1 MKKITKRVLAFAC
14 ALLVVMPVGGYVY
27 AATTKQ
33 ELDDA
38 QKREEEL
45 NKKLK
50 AVQATIDTLKKDMAD
65 TEVYIKGL
73 DTEMDNITQVIAD
86 YNVKIDHKNDEISV
100 TTMNLEA
107 AENTEAEQY
116 EAMKLR
122 IKYMYENNDAT
133 YFDLFMTSSDLS
145 ELLNQAE
152 YVAKVS
158 EYDRGKLEEYVQ
170 IKEQIAATKLQL
182 EKEEQELQQLKS
194 EQEDE
199 LAAVQLLYDAKTE
212 EMNKLE
218 QDSKAYA
225 QKQKE
230 LEKDRDELDAL
241 ITRLTNQ
248 YNAEQLAKANAV
260 ATQSALY
267 SNGLLIWPC
276 PSSYTISS
284 HFSPSRLD
292 PVTGGYYSAHKGMD
306 IAASTGSPV
315 LAAAS
320 GLVTAAGYSASMG
333 NYIVIS
339 HGDGITTRYY
349 HNSRLA
355 VSAGQAVKTG
365 DVISYVGST
374 GWSTG
379 PHLHFEVRIND
390 SPVNPYQFFN

>member
-1 MKKITKRVLAFAC
+1 MKKIAKRVLVLAC
-14 ALLVVMPVGGYVY
+14 ALLVAMPVCSYVY

-38 QKREEEL
+38 KKKEEEL

-50 AVQATIDTLKKDMAD
+50 AVQSTIDALKTDIAN

-73 DTEMDNITQVIAD
+73 DTEMDNITQIIAD
-86 YNVKIDHKNDEISV
+86 YNVKIDNKNDEIAV

-107 AENTEAEQY
+107 AQQTEQEQY

-122 IKYMYENNDAT
+122 IKYMYENNGAN
-133 YFDLFMTSSDLS
+133 YFDLIMTTSDIS

-158 EYDRGKLEEYVQ
+158 EYDRTKLEEYVA
-170 IKEQIAATKLQL
+170 IKEQIAANKAQL
-182 EKEEQELQQLKS
+182 EVEERELQELKS
-194 EQEDE
+194 EQEGE

-225 QKQKE
+225 AKQKE
-230 LEKDRDELDAL
+230 LEKDRDALDAL
-241 ITRLTNQ
+241 ITKLTNQ

-267 SNGLLIWPC
+267 SKGLLIWPC

-284 HFSPSRLD
+284 HFSPNRLD
-292 PVTGGYYSAHKGMD
+292 PVTGSYYSAHKGMD
-306 IAASTGSPV
+306 IAAPTGSTV
-315 LAAAS
+315 VAAAS

-333 NYIVIS
+333 NYVVIS

-349 HNSRLA
+349 HNSKLV

-379 PHLHFEVRIND
+379 PHLHFEVRVND
-390 SPVNPYQFFN
+390 VPVNPYQFY